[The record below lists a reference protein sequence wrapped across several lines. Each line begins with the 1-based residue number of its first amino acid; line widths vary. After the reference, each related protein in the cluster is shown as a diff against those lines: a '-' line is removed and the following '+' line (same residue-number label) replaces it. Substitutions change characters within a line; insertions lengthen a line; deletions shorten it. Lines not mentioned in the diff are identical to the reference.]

1 MRAVVDTNILIR
13 ALLKPTGTVAPVL
26 GRLRAGDYAV
36 LYSTELL
43 EEIADVLS
51 RSRFRSK
58 YGIQGEDIEA
68 LLGLIVL
75 RGEGVVPLERIEAC
89 RDPKDNKVLDVA
101 VEGRADVIVSGD
113 DDLLVLSPFRDIPI
127 LSASAFLRRL
137 DAVC

>member
-26 GRLRAGDYAV
+26 GRLRAGDYTV

-51 RSRFRSK
+51 RPRFRSK

-75 RGEGVVPLERIEAC
+75 RGEGVVPLERIAAS
-89 RDPKDNKVLDVA
+89 RI
-101 VEGRADVIVSGD
+101 RRI
-113 DDLLVLSPFRDIPI
+113 
-127 LSASAFLRRL
+127 SA
-137 DAVC
+137 